1 MTIFLKKFRSKVFKK
16 NKENQEE
23 RRVNKRGCSNKKN
36 IVSSIL
42 IRIACIWMVV
52 K

>member
-36 IVSSIL
+36 INKEDSKL
-42 IRIACIWMVV
+42 IIE
-52 K
+52 